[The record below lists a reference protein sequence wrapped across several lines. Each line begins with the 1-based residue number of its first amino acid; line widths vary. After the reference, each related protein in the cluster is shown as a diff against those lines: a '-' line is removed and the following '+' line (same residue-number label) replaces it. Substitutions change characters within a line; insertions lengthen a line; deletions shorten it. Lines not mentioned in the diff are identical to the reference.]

1 MANDRARSRERSPR
15 RRRERRRSSSS
26 NRSPPRDRR
35 RAHWHSERRREPTSY
50 SSYERR
56 RPRRERSKS
65 PSTGQAATTEER
77 VRTNSTTDRTEVEII
92 GERDLNECKT
102 SEEEEARRL
111 SFTISTKK
119 IRSLLGGIVYKQTL
133 WRIAKTSKD
142 KEPQFEE
149 SGYLAE
155 FIANAFPRAVD
166 VLSNEILPRR
176 ALAEMAIK
184 LKCKN
189 ASVKHSR
196 RTLINQIL
204 LNLPN

>member
-1 MANDRARSRERSPR
+1 MANDRARSRERSPK
-15 RRRERRRSSSS
+15 RRRERKRSSSS
-26 NRSPPRDRR
+26 SNSPRRDRR
-35 RAHWHSERRREPTSY
+35 RAHWHSERRREPAAY

-56 RPRRERSKS
+56 RPRRERNVS
-65 PSTGQAATTEER
+65 PSTERVATAEER
-77 VRTNSTTDRTEVEII
+77 VQNSSTVERTEVEII
-92 GERDLNECKT
+92 GERDLNERKT
-102 SEEEEARRL
+102 SEEEEAQRL
-111 SFTISTKK
+111 AFTVSTKR

-133 WRIAKTSKD
+133 WKIAKTCRDKD
-142 KEPQFEE
+142 PQFEE

-166 VLSNEILPRR
+166 VLRNEILQRR
-176 ALAEMAIK
+176 ALAEMATK

-189 ASVKHSR
+189 ASIKHSR